1 MQLINHDLPRYGRIL
16 SKYDRACGKSVAKD
30 RTSTKRQ
37 QVSTANERGLTSQ
50 AAFLFASEPRLSF
63 HDSFSREPHTE
74 CPKDT
79 RLKHSCVF
87 LSALL
92 FLSFFS
98 SLHCRRKKINRSQA
112 NM

>member
-79 RLKHSCVF
+79 RLKYSCVF